1 MDGFLPL
8 PTRGRQGV
16 HPGADL
22 LKLNLCILILA
33 LIWRIAWKNLTL
45 SSWEIGRFS
54 AGRQT
59 PNFKGSSV
67 IISLIIG

>member
-1 MDGFLPL
+1 MDGFLPI

-45 SSWEIGRFS
+45 GSWEIGRFS

-59 PNFKGSSV
+59 PNLKVPSV